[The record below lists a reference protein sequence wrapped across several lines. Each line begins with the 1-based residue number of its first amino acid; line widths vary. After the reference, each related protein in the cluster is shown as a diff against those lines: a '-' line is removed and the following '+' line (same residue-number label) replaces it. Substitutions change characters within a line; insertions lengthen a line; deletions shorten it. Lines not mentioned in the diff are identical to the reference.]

1 MAIKIQEKIQVDEK
15 KTRKKMLIKVKTDL
29 SLMIIDI
36 MMPTSLSEST
46 QMISNM
52 GLTHLGSE
60 ASISCMNLF
69 SNSIYFFV
77 FYLFFRQ

>member
-29 SLMIIDI
+29 SLMIIGI
-36 MMPTSLSEST
+36 WSSPSLSEST
-46 QMISNM
+46 QMISNI

-60 ASISCMNLF
+60 ASKWS
-69 SNSIYFFV
+69 
-77 FYLFFRQ
+77 